1 MANINLR
8 DDEHKTEVQDMLPHK
23 VMRLSMETKN
33 LLSNAG
39 DIYVGTGGF
48 ETVEIEDDTYTI
60 AKTGKVSIPNDLTHN
75 ESAILIYDKENSLQY
90 KKSSES
96 GFVAYNVEQS
106 LTEIQKT
113 TASKN
118 LLYGLSDVEKNTI
131 RGYINAAATSDLTF
145 LSYMVNQTKVIV
157 DPFGEDS
164 GPKTTLLNNIFNN
177 LTEAQKSYVRT
188 NIGAGAAQ
196 SITGITSGNGISVNN
211 DPSYAPTV
219 SVKLATNSG
228 LTFDNDS
235 SSSKGLKL
243 NVNTASQSGTKYW
256 VKVDSNNYPYVNVSV
271 PSGNNQTIAYASS
284 TVDTYPTTFSSNA
297 TVKLIPGGSVSM
309 TANSSDNYIQ
319 ISATD
324 TNTAHSHL
332 ASNGLSVSGSG
343 GTSGTVSY
351 SLKTATADEI
361 GGIKIGYTTSGK
373 NYAVELDNDKAYV
386 NVPWTDT
393 TYTGGTGISVLD
405 NTISLSTGY
414 DVPIEYESSASST
427 TSFTSGTLYLIGTW
441 TVA

>member
-39 DIYVGTGGF
+39 DIYVGTGGS

-60 AKTGKVSIPNDLTHN
+60 AKTGKVSIPNDLAYN

-106 LTEIQKT
+106 LIEVQKT

-118 LLYGLSDVEKNTI
+118 LLDGLSDAQKNTI

-145 LSYMVNQTKVIV
+145 LSYMVDQTKVIV

-196 SITGITSGNGISVNN
+196 SITGIMSGNGISVNN
-211 DPSYAPTV
+211 DLSYAPTV
-219 SVKLATNSG
+219 SVKLAINSG
-228 LTFDNDS
+228 LTFDGDS

-284 TVDTYPTTFSSNA
+284 TTASPTTFDSNA

-309 TANSSDNYIQ
+309 TANSTNNYIQ
-319 ISATD
+319 ISAT
-324 TNTAHSHL
+324 NTAHSHS
-332 ASNGLSVSGSG
+332 ASNGLSVLGSG
-343 GTSGTVSY
+343 GTSGEVSY
-351 SLKTATADEI
+351 SLNTAASDEI
-361 GGIKIGYTTSGK
+361 GGIKIGYVQSKK
-373 NYAVELDNDKAYV
+373 NYAVQLDSDSKAYV
-386 NVPWTDT
+386 EVPWSDT

-405 NTISLSTGY
+405 GTISLNKGY
-414 DVPIEYESSASST
+414 DVPIEYQSSASPT